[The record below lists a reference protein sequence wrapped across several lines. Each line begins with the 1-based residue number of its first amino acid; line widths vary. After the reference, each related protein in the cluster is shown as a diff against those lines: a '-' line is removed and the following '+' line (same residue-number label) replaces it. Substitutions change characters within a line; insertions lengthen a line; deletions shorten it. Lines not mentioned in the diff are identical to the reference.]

1 MRPLV
6 ILRPEP
12 GASAS
17 AKAAGRAG
25 LRTVVAPLF
34 RVEPLAWEPPEANDY
49 DALLLTSA
57 NALRHAGGGVREL
70 AALPAHCVGE
80 ATASAARD
88 AGLNVASVGTKGV
101 DSLLKTIPPGE
112 RLLHLC
118 GAHRRCPAGGGHSI
132 EAVAVYE
139 SAALPSPQSLRELD
153 GGVIAV
159 HSPRAARR
167 LRELADHGD
176 LDPKKFAL
184 VAISSEAAQAAGTGW
199 QSVDVAPA
207 PADSDLLAIASRLC
221 NNPG

>member
-17 AKAAGRAG
+17 AKAAERAG
-25 LRTVVAPLF
+25 LQAVVAPLF
-34 RVEPLAWEPPEANDY
+34 RVERLAWEAPETDRY

-57 NALRHAGGGVREL
+57 NAVRHAGDGLREL
-70 AALPAHCVGE
+70 ANLPAHCVGE
-80 ATASAARD
+80 ATANAARD
-88 AGLNVASVGTKGV
+88 AGLNVANVGTKGV